1 MKLPPYIQETQ
12 KKDAAALFHMV
23 RQTQGIEQ
31 ALLMRKLMLVAAY
44 GEMIWGKITFYEF
57 IQKLKKHIAKG
68 EKINTFWGLSSYSRV
83 NTEEIFRIP
92 CRIIVYENQN
102 ALEEE
107 IQFVYKTKLRIRE
120 IRQQYVEDYLKMF
133 KPLNQ

>member
-44 GEMIWGKITFYEF
+44 GEMILGKIKFYEF
-57 IQKLKKHIAKG
+57 IQKLKKHIAQG

-83 NTEEIFRIP
+83 DTEEIFRIP
-92 CRIIVYENQN
+92 YKIIVYESQN

-107 IQFVYKTKLRIRE
+107 IQFVYKTRLRTWDIRP
-120 IRQQYVEDYLKMF
+120 QYVEDYLKMF
-133 KPLNQ
+133 KQHK